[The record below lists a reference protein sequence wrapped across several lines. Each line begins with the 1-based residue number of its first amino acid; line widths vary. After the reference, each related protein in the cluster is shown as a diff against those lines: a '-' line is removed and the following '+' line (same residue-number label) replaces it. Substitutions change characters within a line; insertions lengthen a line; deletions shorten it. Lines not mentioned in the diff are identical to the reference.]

1 MLNDDLPTA
10 LPTSALWRRAAAIA
24 GTAATLLALSLG
36 ASAQSVP
43 AAGAN
48 TLKLSVNG
56 MVCAFCAQG
65 IEARLKALPQ
75 TGSLYISLK
84 DRVVAVQP
92 KPGQSMP
99 ADKVKA
105 EVIEAG
111 YEVTALEVVPL
122 TVAAIRQEAKA
133 RR

>member
-1 MLNDDLPTA
+1 MSLLTNPPQARTTVGA
-10 LPTSALWRRAAAIA
+10 WVSRSAIA
-24 GTAATLLALSLG
+24 IGLTIACFA
-36 ASAQSVP
+36 ASAQSP
-43 AAGAN
+43 TPPNTGAN

-75 TGSLYISLK
+75 TSSLYISLK
-84 DRVVAVQP
+84 DKIVAVQP
-92 KPGQSMP
+92 KPGQTVP
-99 ADKVKA
+99 PDKVRS
-105 EVIEAG
+105 EVLEAG
-111 YEVTALEVVPL
+111 YEVTSMEVVPM

>member
-1 MLNDDLPTA
+1 MTSRAA
-10 LPTSALWRRAAAIA
+10 LTSPLLRPALRRASRAAALAIA
-24 GTAATLLALSLG
+24 LLGVSLG
-36 ASAQSVP
+36 AAAQS
-43 AAGAN
+43 AASGAN

-65 IEARLKALPQ
+65 IEARLKALPE

-84 DRVVAVQP
+84 DKIVAVQP

-99 ADKVKA
+99 LEKVKA

-111 YEVTALEVVPL
+111 YEVTAHEVVPT
-122 TVAAIRQEAKA
+122 TVAALRQEARA
-133 RR
+133 RK